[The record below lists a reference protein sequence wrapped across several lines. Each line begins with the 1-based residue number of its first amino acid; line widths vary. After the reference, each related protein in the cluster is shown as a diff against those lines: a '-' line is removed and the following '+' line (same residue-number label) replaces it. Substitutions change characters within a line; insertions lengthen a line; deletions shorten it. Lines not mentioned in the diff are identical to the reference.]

1 MRKKFTR
8 SCKSNKTITTG
19 KQGTGMSSNLSLWR
33 QFLWKR
39 KNSPIVRKIIKIS
52 SRKSE
57 IALGT
62 HHARPATELVNKT
75 HQEGSPWYM
84 VITKKERKN
93 NIISKESLQKFYQ
106 SQKPLETIILPAF
119 IYENLEPVK
128 RNENGVLVLS
138 SDDWEGENA

>member
-1 MRKKFTR
+1 
-8 SCKSNKTITTG
+8 
-19 KQGTGMSSNLSLWR
+19 
-33 QFLWKR
+33 
-39 KNSPIVRKIIKIS
+39 
-52 SRKSE
+52 
-57 IALGT
+57 
-62 HHARPATELVNKT
+62 
-75 HQEGSPWYM
+75 M

-106 SQKPLETIILPAF
+106 SQKPLETFILPAF